1 MRQLSCRPNRIGGTN
16 TPTCHQNDQS
26 DAGDQPQRRW
36 RRNWGDG
43 IYVAVPPDREERPGR
58 CVTTFTQGLHALP
71 DGLHTCG
78 MQPIAMESIGVYWI
92 PLFHIL
98 VPL

>member
-1 MRQLSCRPNRIGGTN
+1 MPEINPNAAGAEIGATE
-16 TPTCHQNDQS
+16 
-26 DAGDQPQRRW
+26 
-36 RRNWGDG
+36 

-58 CVTTFTQGLHALP
+58 CVTTFTQDLHALP